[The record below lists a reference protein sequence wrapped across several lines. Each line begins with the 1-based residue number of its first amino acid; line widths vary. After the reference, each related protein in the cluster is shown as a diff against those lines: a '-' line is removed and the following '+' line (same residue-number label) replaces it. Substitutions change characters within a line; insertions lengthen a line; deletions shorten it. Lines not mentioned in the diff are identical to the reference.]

1 MVPDTEK
8 AQNTA
13 KNMLTRS
20 VPNVASNMILS
31 SMRPVFWDNVGLS
44 KKAVKSDMIE
54 RQAAVL
60 FLLCQGPQFN
70 QI

>member
-1 MVPDTEK
+1 MAPDTEK
-8 AQNTA
+8 AQNTTE
-13 KNMLTRS
+13 NMLTRS

-31 SMRPVFWDNVGLS
+31 SMRPVVWDDVGPS
-44 KKAVKSDMIE
+44 NKAVISDMIE

-60 FLLCQGPQFN
+60 FLWCQGPQFN